1 MPLQAVPGLMWL
13 WQNVPFQTLAM
24 FLGLFLLIADY
35 TKRRQPKNFPP
46 GPLPLPFLGHILHMD
61 VKQPHRTLEKLA
73 GKYGNIFSL
82 QLGNLPIVIVNG
94 FQLVKEVLVHRGE
107 YFLDRPQMPLIYEI
121 FGTFGLIFSNGHS
134 WKQHRRFALSTLR
147 NFGLGKRSL
156 EERIQEESRYL
167 TDAIEEEKGQPFD
180 PHFKINNAVSN
191 IICSVTFGDR
201 FEYHDSHFQKLLR
214 LIDETLY
221 LQGSI
226 WSQLYNSFPTMM
238 KWIPGPH
245 HTIFKNWEKL
255 KSFVREMTAKHRE
268 DWNPSETRDFIDCY
282 LKEIAKADADSSF
295 CEENL
300 IVSTLDLFFAGT
312 ETTST
317 TIRWALLYMALY
329 PDVQERVQAEIDA
342 VIGQSRQPA
351 MDDRDNMSYTNAV
364 IHEVQRISNILP
376 SSVPRMATSDTTLA
390 GFYVPKGT
398 LLIPNLTSV
407 LFDKNEWETPHT
419 FNPKHFLEDG
429 QFKKRETFL
438 PFSAGKRGCLGEP
451 LARIELFLFFTA
463 LLQKFTFQAPKD
475 VKLSLQFRVG
485 ITLCPQPYQI
495 CALSR

>member
-1 MPLQAVPGLMWL
+1 MGRNM
-13 WQNVPFQTLAM
+13 PFQTLAM

-61 VKQPHRTLEKLA
+61 VKQPHRTVEKLA

-82 QLGNLPIVIVNG
+82 QFGNLPIVIVNG
-94 FQLVKEVLVHRGE
+94 FQLVKEVLVHQGE

-214 LIDETLY
+214 LFDETLD
-221 LQGSI
+221 LQATI
-226 WSQLYNSFPTMM
+226 WGQLYNSFPTMM

-245 HTIFKNWEKL
+245 HTILKNWEKL
-255 KSFVREMTAKHRE
+255 KCFVREMTAKHRE

-300 IVSTLDLFFAGT
+300 IVSTLDLFIAGT
-312 ETTST
+312 ETTSA

-342 VIGQSRQPA
+342 VIGHSRQPA
-351 MDDRDNMSYTNAV
+351 MDDRDNMPYTNAV
-364 IHEVQRISNILP
+364 IHEVQRISNIVPL
-376 SSVPRMATSDTTLA
+376 SVPRIATSDTTLA

-398 LLIPNLTSV
+398 TLIPNLTSV

-463 LLQKFTFQAPKD
+463 LLQKFTFQAPND
-475 VKLSLQFRVG
+475 VKLNPQFRAG

>member
-13 WQNVPFQTLAM
+13 WQNMPFQTLAM

-61 VKQPHRTLEKLA
+61 VKQPHRTVEKLA

-82 QLGNLPIVIVNG
+82 QFGNLPIVIVNG
-94 FQLVKEVLVHRGE
+94 FQLVKEVLVHQGE

-214 LIDETLY
+214 LFDETLD
-221 LQGSI
+221 LQATI
-226 WSQLYNSFPTMM
+226 WGQLYNSFPTMM

-245 HTIFKNWEKL
+245 HTILKNWEKL
-255 KSFVREMTAKHRE
+255 KCFVREMTAKHRE

-300 IVSTLDLFFAGT
+300 IVSTLDLFIAGT
-312 ETTST
+312 ETTSA

-342 VIGQSRQPA
+342 VIGHSRQPA
-351 MDDRDNMSYTNAV
+351 MDDRDNMPYTNAV
-364 IHEVQRISNILP
+364 IHEVQRISNIVPL
-376 SSVPRMATSDTTLA
+376 SVPRIATSDTTLA

-398 LLIPNLTSV
+398 TLIPNLTSV

-463 LLQKFTFQAPKD
+463 LLQKFTFQAPND
-475 VKLSLQFRVG
+475 VKLNPQFRAG